1 MKDIID
7 MDEETTVF
15 DHIEDLIILV
25 AFIAVIF
32 LKLLG
37 IINISWF
44 WVLSPLWF
52 FGGLA
57 ILFILI
63 MIIVGIISL
72 IKDKIKENKNERN

>member
-37 IINISWF
+37 IIDLPWF

-57 ILFILI
+57 VLFIVI
-63 MIIVGIISL
+63 MIITGIVSL
-72 IKDKIKENKNERN
+72 IIDKIRN

>member
-52 FGGLA
+52 FGGLV

-63 MIIVGIISL
+63 IIIVEIISL